1 MNFERNRSSCLSDVF
16 RVNSISKYTLR
27 MNSGSNT
34 NEEEDE
40 EDENHMSNSYRSWS
54 IADDYYLYKFQ
65 KEPLTKLA
73 SKLGRGLVGIQK
85 RLKKLNDVNSAAY
98 ERLFASSAKQ
108 NQILASLF
116 TGNVVPN
123 DFNLKIINQSDDDD
137 ANDTVLSSHSS
148 ERHKLTPARDVLRRI
163 QWDVSLTPSDFIVNY
178 YDRNSDEVMS
188 ALFTKPNSSVKG
200 QEELFVLAIPEHR
213 IMSIQY
219 KERVVWDKANR
230 IDYVCGSG
238 KRDDETAATTI
249 QTIIET
255 YPDWKKL
262 TDERN
267 EQFRKRQHEV
277 VFRVKE
283 FLGTD
288 RFRLLKQ
295 LSDDFRREGSAPESH
310 LVTQI
315 KSYIKDSLA
324 LFTQARDETPPI
336 TDDPSGS
343 TNQSL
348 QYTNEL
354 FCELVSTLP
363 DERLREA
370 ILQELASTG
379 ARFGKSKSDLE
390 KSPVT
395 APEVVE
401 LREEDLTEKFCKGGG
416 AGGQKVNKTSNR
428 VILLHNPTNL
438 SVSVHET
445 RSLQQ
450 NRKIAR
456 KRLLEKLDIYVHGSQ
471 SKFAIK
477 AMRDTE
483 NKIKAKARRKARLKQ
498 RLDQRTNGEF
508 VVVDDDDENDISIVA
523 NLNDVPNT

>member
-1 MNFERNRSSCLSDVF
+1 
-16 RVNSISKYTLR
+16 
-27 MNSGSNT
+27 MNSGSNM
-34 NEEEDE
+34 NEEEEDE
-40 EDENHMSNSYRSWS
+40 NNMNNSYRSWS

-73 SKLGRGLVGIQK
+73 SKLGRGLVGVQK
-85 RLKKLNDVNSAAY
+85 RIKKLNDVNSAAY

-116 TGNVVPN
+116 TGNVQPN
-123 DFNLKIINQSDDDD
+123 DFDLKIINQSDDDD
-137 ANDTVLSSHSS
+137 DDTALLSHSS
-148 ERHKLTPARDVLRRI
+148 ERQKLTPARDVLRRI
-163 QWDVSLTPSDFIVNY
+163 QWDASLTPSDFKVNY
-178 YDRNSDEVMS
+178 YDRNADEVMS
-188 ALFTKPNSSVKG
+188 ALFTKPNLSVKG
-200 QEELFVLAIPEHR
+200 QEELFVMAIPEHR
-213 IMSIQY
+213 IVSIQY
-219 KERVVWDKANR
+219 KERFVWDKANK
-230 IDYVCGSG
+230 IDYICGSG
-238 KRDDETAATTI
+238 KRDDEIAATTI
-249 QTIIET
+249 QTIIDT

-267 EQFRKRQHEV
+267 ELFRKRQHEV

-288 RFRLLKQ
+288 RFHLLKQ
-295 LSDDFRREGSAPESH
+295 SSDDLRRAGSAPESN
-310 LVTQI
+310 LVALI
-315 KSYIKDSLA
+315 KSYIKSSLA
-324 LFTQARDETPPI
+324 LFAQAWDETPI
-336 TDDPSGS
+336 TNDPSGS

-348 QYTNEL
+348 QSTDEL

-363 DERLREA
+363 NEQLREA
-370 ILQELASTG
+370 ILQELCSMG
-379 ARFGKSKSDLE
+379 ARFGKSKSGLE

-395 APEVVE
+395 APVVVE

-456 KRLLEKLDIYVHGSQ
+456 KRLLEKLDIYVHGSK

-477 AMRDTE
+477 TMKDTE

-498 RLDQRTNGEF
+498 RLDQRTNGQSG
-508 VVVDDDDENDISIVA
+508 DDDDDDVSIVA
-523 NLNDVPNT
+523 NLNDVANN